1 MSKSR
6 SFNRWPNRPRAC
18 GADSRRPLALRLND
32 VLRFACVL
40 VFASCTVTASADFQ
54 QSIRPLLEKHCIAC
68 HGPKEQEGDLRF
80 DGLTG
85 NLTAHP
91 AEAKIWSAIL
101 EQLETGAMPPEK
113 RPRPAAGDIAAATA
127 WIKQNVG
134 QAQRLLARK
143 MMRPENGN
151 YVPHDKLFDPK
162 TAEQAPKIAAS
173 PARVWR
179 KLPQS
184 YEDQQKWWLRA
195 KGAAKVRG
203 DSVLPAPFGLI
214 PEHELKNY
222 SFLYTLEAS
231 QTEGLANNAR
241 SLLMRMIDGDP
252 KNDRS
257 LIRKLAVAKTPPSDE
272 DLDKVIVDL
281 YRHWIGRDPEAG
293 ELAGKRAFVA
303 KQIKTFGN
311 REGLIYGLVPVM
323 AHPEVFF
330 RAEFGSPASAAPSL
344 LPPQQLADALNRALQ
359 DRGNSNH
366 FARYVADGR
375 LDSRED
381 VVAAIVDY
389 EKHRQLSRAET
400 VQRFLDEY
408 FVYPHSLHVFKCP
421 DDVKQQQK
429 DNGRLFRGFDAIKTF
444 GRDKAVGETRK
455 VIDKILQEDQQ
466 VLRQLLTV
474 RTDYMGKSDA
484 VLEHE
489 FQYNKR
495 KTEGNIERM
504 EKELAQTGEKKLP
517 DERRAKVTQE
527 LEKQRKRLADL
538 IAQRKSPEQVG
549 PDRMGVLTQ
558 RSWLVAHST
567 NTENHAIH
575 RGKWIRERLLGGG
588 IPDLPI
594 TVDAALPE
602 DPTKTLRER
611 MRKTRSAEC
620 WKCHRL
626 MDPLGL
632 PFEQWDHFGSYRETE
647 LDKPVVTTGEI
658 TDSGD
663 AKLDGPVSTPQEL
676 AQRLA
681 SSERVHQVFVRYA
694 FRFWMGRN
702 ETLDDAK
709 TIQNAYVAYKES
721 DGSMSALLRSL
732 LTSDAFLY
740 RAGAVPKEDFAD
752 ED

>member
-1 MSKSR
+1 MPKA
-6 SFNRWPNRPRAC
+6 PNLLCLLVVATSPAPA
-18 GADSRRPLALRLND
+18 GADFRES
-32 VLRFACVL
+32 VL
-40 VFASCTVTASADFQ
+40 
-54 QSIRPLLEKHCIAC
+54 PLLRKHCIAC
-68 HGPKEQEGDLRF
+68 HGPKKQAGDLRF

-85 NLTAHP
+85 NLSALP
-91 AEAKIWSAIL
+91 AEAKTWTAIL

-113 RPRPAAGDIAAATA
+113 RPRPRPDETSSAAA
-127 WIKQNVG
+127 WIQQNVG
-134 QAQRLLARK
+134 QARRTLARK

-151 YVPHDKLFDPK
+151 YVPHDLLFAPK
-162 TAEQAPKIAAS
+162 RAEQAPNIAAS

-195 KGAAKVRG
+195 KGAAKVKG
-203 DSVLPAPFGLI
+203 DPVLRAPFGLR

-241 SLLMRMIDGDP
+241 SLLIRMIDGDAE
-252 KNDRS
+252 NDRS
-257 LIRKLAVAKTPPSDE
+257 LIRKLALAKNPPDDE
-272 DLDKVIVDL
+272 DLDKVIADL
-281 YRHWIGRDPEAG
+281 YRHWIGRDPEAD
-293 ELAGKRAFVA
+293 ELARKRAFVA

-344 LPPQQLADALNRALQ
+344 LPPRELADALNRALQ

-366 FARYVADGR
+366 FGRYAADGR

-381 VVAAIVDY
+381 VVAAIADY
-389 EKHRQLSRAET
+389 EKHRPLSRAET
-400 VQRFLDEY
+400 ALRFLDEF
-408 FVYPHSLHVFKCP
+408 FVYPHSLRVFKCP

-429 DNGRLFRGFDAIKTF
+429 DNQRLFRGFDATKTF

-455 VIDKILQEDQQ
+455 VIGKILEEDRR

-474 RTDYMGKSDA
+474 RTDYAGKSDA
-484 VLEHE
+484 VLEYE
-489 FQYNKR
+489 FEYNRR
-495 KTEGNIERM
+495 KTEGNVERL
-504 EKELAQTGEKKLP
+504 EKELARTGEKKLP
-517 DERRAKVTQE
+517 EERRAKATQE

-538 IAQRKSPEQVG
+538 LEQRKHPERIG
-549 PDRMGVLTQ
+549 PDRIGVLTQ

-567 NTENHAIH
+567 NVENHAIH
-575 RGKWIRERLLGGG
+575 RGKWIRERLLGGR
-588 IPDLPI
+588 IPDVPI

-611 MRKTRSAEC
+611 MQKTRAAEC
-620 WKCHRL
+620 RKCHRL

-647 LDKPVVTTGEI
+647 LGKPVVTSGEI
-658 TDSGD
+658 INSGD
-663 AKLDGPVSTPQEL
+663 PKLDGPVSGPQEL
-676 AQRLA
+676 VRRLA
-681 SSERVHQVFVRYA
+681 NSERVQQVFVRYA

-702 ETLDDAK
+702 ETPDDAR
-709 TIQNAYVAYKES
+709 TMQDAYLAYKES
-721 DGSMSALLRSL
+721 DGSMSALMRSL

-740 RAGAVPKEDFAD
+740 RSGAAPKEEFAN